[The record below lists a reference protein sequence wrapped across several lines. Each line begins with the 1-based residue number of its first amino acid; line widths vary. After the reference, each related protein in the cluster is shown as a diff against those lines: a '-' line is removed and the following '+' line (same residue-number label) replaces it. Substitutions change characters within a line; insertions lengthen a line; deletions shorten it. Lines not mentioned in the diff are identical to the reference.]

1 MSKILLTNFYSE
13 CFKKRQ
19 AFKIQPS
26 RYRGANW
33 DMFLNVTR
41 SLPLTLSC
49 ETFTQGPWLLITA
62 QHTAALLQF
71 ILQVFDL
78 PADYL
83 WASGSESE
91 FFHPVYYHQRIPDG
105 ERSQWMIPPSNSI
118 LRVSTKTET
127 ATAEQIKAYVS
138 EFTACRDGKM
148 TVFICNQEIR
158 IFWYPTLLLDTELST
173 VHTCL
178 SRDSTTSSIMR
189 QKRCNQI
196 EGFLILGHVAQK
208 HGTGSKPNSKKN
220 IDLHLPQL
228 WEWVWILPWRNCRCP
243 QVVEEQVEKGGILEL
258 HSHYGVVWRTLVT
271 VIWMVCPCTIY
282 FVVQFI

>member
-1 MSKILLTNFYSE
+1 MGWAKTSSPIFTANALKNY
-13 CFKKRQ
+13 KRL
-19 AFKIQPS
+19 KS
-26 RYRGANW
+26 STRYRGAKW
-33 DMFLNVTR
+33 DMFLNVTW

-49 ETFTQGPWLLITA
+49 ETFTQGPWLLIAA

-83 WASGSESE
+83 WANGSESE
-91 FFHPVYYHQRIPDG
+91 FFHPVYYQQQNPNG

-118 LRVSTKTET
+118 QRVSSKTET

-158 IFWYPTLLLDTELST
+158 IFWYPAFLLDTELST
-173 VHTCL
+173 VHMCL
-178 SRDSTTSSIMR
+178 LRDSATSSISR

-196 EGFLILGHVAQK
+196 EGFLILGHLTQK
-208 HGTGSKPNSKKN
+208 QGSGSNPNSKKK
-220 IDLHLPQL
+220 IDLHLP
-228 WEWVWILPWRNCRCP
+228 
-243 QVVEEQVEKGGILEL
+243 
-258 HSHYGVVWRTLVT
+258 
-271 VIWMVCPCTIY
+271 
-282 FVVQFI
+282 